1 MKSPV
6 KIPLNPMK
14 SPVKIPSNPTKSHEN
29 SVPRAISGRSTSAE
43 VVQLLLKHA
52 DEESADNNGCP
63 GEKCPGGFLY
73 IIGDL
78 AGFSGIQWD
87 SMAFNAIQWHW
98 IGFISLIYY
107 QHMGMFIYGDQYSST
122 SMINVMGEMEHSA
135 HARYILVGI
144 IPGIVSGSWR
154 QK

>member
-1 MKSPV
+1 MKSHQNPMKSPV
-6 KIPLNPMK
+6 KSHQNPMK

-63 GEKCPGGFLY
+63 GEKCPVGFLY

-87 SMAFNAIQWHW
+87 SMAFNAIQWH
-98 IGFISLIYY
+98 
-107 QHMGMFIYGDQYSST
+107 
-122 SMINVMGEMEHSA
+122 
-135 HARYILVGI
+135 
-144 IPGIVSGSWR
+144 
-154 QK
+154 